1 MTKFLHT
8 ADWQLGMTRQFLSV
22 EEQAR
27 YSQGQLD
34 VVRRI
39 ASLAKSEGC
48 AFVVVA
54 GDVFESNQLDRKV
67 LARALDAMAAF
78 DVPVYLLP
86 ANHDP
91 ANAASIYLSDV
102 FVQRCPNNVTVLQ
115 DCEPIDVPGAGVE
128 VVGAP
133 WDSKHPLEDLVQR
146 ACGALDGDGAGV
158 RILVAHGAVDTL
170 SPDASDPAL
179 IDQKAAEAAVGSG
192 TIQYLAL
199 GDRHSVTEV
208 GSTGRIWYSGA
219 PLVTDYREVDPN
231 EVLVVEVDRETIEVT
246 RHKVGD
252 WAFVTQTFDVNGRD
266 DVEAVATW
274 LSNIESKDK
283 TVVKLSF
290 VGTISLRDKAVLD
303 EELEKAGDLFA
314 ALDTWE
320 RKTEL
325 AVLPDESDLQEI
337 GLSGFAAE
345 ALTELRQLSDRPDQ
359 EGQTAQ
365 DALGLLYRLSGAGR

>member
-1 MTKFLHT
+1 M
-8 ADWQLGMTRQFLSV
+8 
-22 EEQAR
+22 
-27 YSQGQLD
+27 
-34 VVRRI
+34 
-39 ASLAKSEGC
+39 
-48 AFVVVA
+48 
-54 GDVFESNQLDRKV
+54 
-67 LARALDAMAAF
+67 
-78 DVPVYLLP
+78 
-86 ANHDP
+86 
-91 ANAASIYLSDV
+91 
-102 FVQRCPNNVTVLQ
+102 
-115 DCEPIDVPGAGVE
+115 
-128 VVGAP
+128 
-133 WDSKHPLEDLVQR
+133 QR

-325 AVLPDESDLQEI
+325 AVLPDESDLP
-337 GLSGFAAE
+337 G
-345 ALTELRQLSDRPDQ
+345 DRPLRFRRGSAD
-359 EGQTAQ
+359 
-365 DALGLLYRLSGAGR
+365 

>member
-303 EELEKAGDLFA
+303 EELEEGGRPVRGTGHVGAKDRACRPARRVRPTG
-314 ALDTWE
+314 
-320 RKTEL
+320 
-325 AVLPDESDLQEI
+325 
-337 GLSGFAAE
+337 
-345 ALTELRQLSDRPDQ
+345 DRPLRFRRGSAD
-359 EGQTAQ
+359 
-365 DALGLLYRLSGAGR
+365 